1 VLAVLAVAIIFVAF
15 PGNQPKPRPARV
27 APHEQGVAARGWL
40 QEAQKE
46 MHR

>member
-1 VLAVLAVAIIFVAF
+1 VLAVAIIFVAF
-15 PGNQPKPRPARV
+15 PGNQRAPKLARV
-27 APHEQGVAARGWL
+27 APHEQGVAQRGWL